1 MKSIDW
7 NDEAK
12 RVLDA
17 NQDTRIAPE
26 KLAAMAIA
34 AKKVLGLTDAQV
46 LERLNRGAPNL
57 END

>member
-1 MKSIDW
+1 MKSINW
-7 NDEAK
+7 NEEAK

-17 NQDTRIAPE
+17 NQDTRISAE

-34 AKKVLGLTDAQV
+34 AKQVLGLTDAQV

-57 END
+57 EDD